1 MKYFDIDELYDIAQR
16 LKTYNDEFQFMSTIP
31 SNSDSFSMYL
41 SEASISL
48 QNTLAEF
55 EIFMIITARKPTNF
69 SRGLLTDKIR

>member
-16 LKTYNDEFQFMSTIP
+16 LKTYNDEFKFMSTMP

-41 SEASISL
+41 SEASIGL

-55 EIFMIITARKPTNF
+55 EIFI
-69 SRGLLTDKIR
+69 DKIR

>member
-16 LKTYNDEFQFMSTIP
+16 LKTYNDEFQFMRTIP

-41 SEASISL
+41 SEASIGL

-55 EIFMIITARKPTNF
+55 EIFI
-69 SRGLLTDKIR
+69 DKIR